1 MTTESAISFRL
12 ARRLMDYQRLPD
24 QSIMRTGEDLTG
36 VIAFIV
42 GADGR
47 WSFQLWRVLGRG
59 DLACP
64 LKLLL

>member
-1 MTTESAISFRL
+1 
-12 ARRLMDYQRLPD
+12 MDYQRLPD